1 MDLHINKKSVIIF
14 DLDDTLYQEV
24 DYLKSAYKE
33 IVDPYVSSRIMYMQM
48 MSWFREG
55 KDVFQNLYENY
66 DLRKNKLQLIEQYRK
81 HFPNIKL
88 NSGAKLFIEELYNY
102 SIVMGL
108 ITDGRSLSQRHKI
121 KALGLNDWINEI
133 VISEELGSEK
143 PNFKN
148 YRTISQKYIGSNFIY
163 IGDNPQKDF
172 ITPNSM
178 GWYTIG
184 IKDKGDNIHSQ
195 DIPLDITFQPHVWL
209 SCFEEI
215 KLIYS

>member
-1 MDLHINKKSVIIF
+1 MDLHINKKTVIIF

-33 IVDPYVSSRIMYMQM
+33 IVKPYVSSRVMYIQM

-66 DLRKNKLQLIEQYRK
+66 DLRKDKLQLIDQYRK

-88 NSGAKLFIEELYNY
+88 NSGARLFIQYLYSY
-102 SIVMGL
+102 SIVMGI

-121 KALGLNDWINEI
+121 NALGLNDWINEI
-133 VISEELGSEK
+133 VISEEIGSDK

-148 YRTISQKYIGSNFIY
+148 YRAIAQKYIDSNFIY
-163 IGDNPQKDF
+163 IGDNPNKDF
-172 ITPNSM
+172 IAPNSM
-178 GWYTIG
+178 GWQTIG

-195 DIPLDITFQPHVWL
+195 DMLLDITFQPQVWV
-209 SCFEEI
+209 SSFEEI
-215 KLIYS
+215 KIIYS